1 MSNSDRV
8 RMSQTPDHLKFGQ
21 STPVSVL
28 LPHQTQTEHTCSR
41 HFTLFECTF
50 PGHLTLSNSDWADFL
65 SRSRGPCS
73 STMFS
78 SCTLH
83 LSSACHHTQPHTH
96 THTHTHTQPHTMRT
110 VHTAMHVCTHTH
122 THTEAHACTH
132 IHTHAHTY
140 TRMHTHTHACTH
152 THMHTHTCM
161 HAYTHTLSLSLCGV
175 CLPACVSH

>member
-21 STPVSVL
+21 STPASVL

-50 PGHLTLSNSDWADFL
+50 PGHLTVSNSDCVDFL
-65 SRSRGPCS
+65 SLSADTLPCLNAPLLA
-73 STMFS
+73 
-78 SCTLH
+78 TLPCQT
-83 LSSACHHTQPHTH
+83 LTGRTSSAGPEVPAAPQCSLPAPCTCPAPATTHSLTHTH

-122 THTEAHACTH
+122 TH
-132 IHTHAHTY
+132 
-140 TRMHTHTHACTH
+140 
-152 THMHTHTCM
+152 
-161 HAYTHTLSLSLCGV
+161 SLTQ
-175 CLPACVSH
+175 